1 MKFFGFIEISYS
13 WKNEVDT
20 FDREHFSDPPP
31 PHPLLF
37 GHPIYRYLGYLSEDP
52 PPPTPPNLLLRPPLL
67 FETVKQINSK

>member
-37 GHPIYRYLGYLSEDP
+37 GHPIYRYLGYLSEAP
-52 PPPTPPNLLLRPPLL
+52 PPPHPAQPFVKTPS
-67 FETVKQINSK
+67 II

>member
-31 PHPLLF
+31 PHPLFF
-37 GHPIYRYLGYLSEDP
+37 GHPIYRYLGYLSEAP
-52 PPPTPPNLLLRPPLL
+52 PPPHPAQPFVKTPS
-67 FETVKQINSK
+67 II

>member
-1 MKFFGFIEISYS
+1 MTFFGFIEISYS

-20 FDREHFSDPPP
+20 FDQEHFSDPPP

-52 PPPTPPNLLLRPPLL
+52 PPPPNLLLRPPLL
-67 FETVKQINSK
+67 FETGKQINSK

>member
-52 PPPTPPNLLLRPPLL
+52 PPPHPAQPFVKTPS
-67 FETVKQINSK
+67 II